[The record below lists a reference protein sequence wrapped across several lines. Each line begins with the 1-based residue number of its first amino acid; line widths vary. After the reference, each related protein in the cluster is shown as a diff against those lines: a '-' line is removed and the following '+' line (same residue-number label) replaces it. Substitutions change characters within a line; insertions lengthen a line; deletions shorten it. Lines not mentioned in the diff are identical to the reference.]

1 MNAWNK
7 TIISF
12 WYKDMEAKGWVLG
25 LHAFTPPRYKHA
37 RYPEGS
43 QAVASVERQ
52 AVQPAW
58 DSGVGWG
65 KGCLGYASLL

>member
-25 LHAFTPPRYKHA
+25 LHAFTPHRYKHV
-37 RYPEGS
+37 RYPEG
-43 QAVASVERQ
+43 SVERQ

-65 KGCLGYASLL
+65 KGSPGYASLL